1 MNPNLQIELRRF
13 ISSNVVSKLNKFYF
27 ENDALLIKAI
37 DASIGT
43 ILIGAHNKIH
53 EVELYNELIDIV
65 EVTEFYKEID
75 FESGRLLSVN
85 DCYKNEGN
93 KLLKRIFDNKKSRIS
108 EMVSNEIGIKSET
121 AREVLN
127 FSALLVFSYF
137 NYKKQLR
144 EDLQSTLEEQ
154 KRGVLNSIPLGIK
167 IILGFSSYEVVEEK
181 SKSKFSNSIFNHI
194 FSNSDS

>member
-1 MNPNLQIELRRF
+1 MIPNLQIELRRF

-43 ILIGAHNKIH
+43 ILIGAYNKIH
-53 EVELYNELIDIV
+53 EVSLYNELIEIV
-65 EVTEFYKEID
+65 GVTEFYKEID
-75 FESGRLLSVN
+75 FESGRLLSVD
-85 DCYKNEGN
+85 DCYKDEGN
-93 KLLKRIFDNKKSRIS
+93 KLLKRIFDNKKSRIT
-108 EMVSNEIGIKSET
+108 EMVSNEVGIKSET

-137 NYKKQLR
+137 NYKKQVQ

-154 KRGVLNSIPLGIK
+154 KRGILNSIPLGIK

-181 SKSKFSNSIFNHI
+181 SKSRFSNSIFNHI
-194 FSNSDS
+194 FSNSGS